1 MCTKAKNDI
10 DEKIFDFAYEMA
22 MRDATMMKAYQGDKK
37 APKECKG
44 AKEIV
49 REYIDSLL
57 NDTADNF
64 YKAEDKFYKVED
76 EFEKTINE
84 ELGNPQPPKFTFG
97 NCQKVIN
104 MTAKYIFIATYAN
117 KELRKNFENCHC
129 PMDSIMINAV
139 IGKLKEKI
147 KEGELEYDG
156 TKCES
161 VNDFLEVIN
170 DKRELKID
178 NPNIT
183 YLRGSWSN
191 IKKGGETIP
200 PQYALFQEVVKYL
213 AETYKKSEPDKKG
226 VSPIEYDYLIWNSP
240 DAGKENKEQ

>member
-22 MRDATMMKAYQGDKK
+22 MRDAIMMKAYQGDKK
-37 APKECKG
+37 APKECTK
-44 AKEIV
+44 AKRILK
-49 REYIDSLL
+49 EYIDSLL
-57 NDTADNF
+57 LRGEWDF
-64 YKAEDKFYKVED
+64 YKIEE
-76 EFEKTINE
+76 EFEEQIKK
-84 ELGNPQPPKFTFG
+84 ELGEQAEPFTFG

-117 KELRKNFENCHC
+117 EDLRKKFEKCHC

-147 KEGELEYDG
+147 KEGKLEYDG

-161 VNDFLEVIN
+161 VNDFLEAIN

-183 YLRGSWSN
+183 YLRGSWSKIERN
-191 IKKGGETIP
+191 VSQ
-200 PQYALFQEVVKYL
+200 QYKLFQEVVKYL

-226 VSPIEYDYLIWNSP
+226 VSPIEYDYLIWNSY
-240 DAGKENKEQ
+240 DEDEKNKEQ